1 MKSLRSLFIGSA
13 LALALVAN
21 VARAADESPFKFE
34 FHGFV
39 VGSLYMQDQILNS
52 GQGSGLP
59 LAAPRPSLELP
70 QPGVATSK
78 SGTFVGADVRQVRP
92 IFVIT
97 GPEALG
103 ATPKAHFEFDL
114 FGNPNAGA
122 LGYESPNVR
131 LRQAY
136 AELKWGNTTLDAG
149 QHSAQLLLAQIP
161 TTVAHIT
168 NPVAYG
174 AGLIGWRTIGFRA
187 THAIPME
194 GLKLELAA
202 EVSHGKW
209 ADATGAAFPGNVM
222 PGNAPDAISLAWS
235 SNMPQLVGRV
245 KIDGKAGDFSF
256 MGYVAGSYEKINL
269 KGFGNSVNPNGVT
282 LQDGSVKTD
291 LNSYAGT
298 LGGRFAYY
306 PVALNFQVET
316 GRGTAP
322 MIGSMLQFGDIGELG
337 YYAELGVNII
347 KEISIWGIYGA
358 SSLDKNDLQNWA
370 NLAGANLTVATTTLK
385 SDNQLFGGMFRVMD
399 GGYALAA
406 EYYQYKTKYLLGTR
420 AAPAGTDSTSAYQ
433 FIVSGG
439 YFF

>member
-39 VGSLYMQDQILNS
+39 VGSVYMQDQIFNS
-52 GQGSGLP
+52 GQGSGILI
-59 LAAPRPSLELP
+59 AAPRPGLELP

-78 SGTFVGADVRQVRP
+78 SGTFVAADVRQVRP

-97 GPEALG
+97 GPEAFG
-103 ATPKAHFEFDL
+103 AKPKAHFEFDL
-114 FGNPNAGA
+114 FGNQNAGA

-174 AGLIGWRTIGFRA
+174 VGLIGWRTIGFRV

-202 EVSHGKW
+202 EISHGKW
-209 ADATGAAFPGNVM
+209 ADANAVTGFPGND
-222 PGNAPDAISLAWS
+222 PTQISLAWS
-235 SNMPQLVGRV
+235 SNMPQVVGRV
-245 KIDGKAGDFSF
+245 KVDGKAGDFSW
-256 MGYVAGSYEKINL
+256 MAYVGGAYEKINL

-282 LQDGSVKTD
+282 LQDGSVKTGLD
-291 LNSYAGT
+291 SYAGT

-316 GRGTAP
+316 GRATAP
-322 MIGSMLQFGDIGELG
+322 MIGSMLQFGDINELG
-337 YYAELGVNII
+337 YYAEVGVNLI
-347 KEISIWGIYGA
+347 KEVSIWGIYGA
-358 SSLDKNDLQNWA
+358 SSLDKKDLQNWA
-370 NLAGANLTVATTTLK
+370 NLAGTALTVANTTLK
-385 SDNQLFGGMFRVMD
+385 SDNQLFGGMLRVMD
-399 GGYALAA
+399 GGYALVA
-406 EYYQYKTKYLLGTR
+406 EFYSYRTKYLLGNLAT
-420 AAPAGTDSTSAYQ
+420 PGGTDSTSAYQ